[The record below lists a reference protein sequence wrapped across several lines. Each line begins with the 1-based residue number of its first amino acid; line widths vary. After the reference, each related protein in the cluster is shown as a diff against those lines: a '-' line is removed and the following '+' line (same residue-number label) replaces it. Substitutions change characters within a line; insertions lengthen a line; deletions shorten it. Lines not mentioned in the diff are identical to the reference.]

1 MSAERLQEFRLLW
14 LRLVQLV
21 RAGSSMLCYSMA
33 MALTTPFV
41 YQVIGAYNVTMF
53 VIRSVQENI
62 HQTSSAREAVAVA
75 ITFVFYALLLYKFCD
90 AGHCITAKV
99 CRFS

>member
-1 MSAERLQEFRLLW
+1 MSADRLQEYRLLW

-21 RAGSSMLCYSMA
+21 RAGSSMLCYTMA
-33 MALTTPFV
+33 MAFTTPFV

-53 VIRSVQENI
+53 VIRSVQEDI
-62 HQTSSAREAVAVA
+62 HQTGSAREAVAIT
-75 ITFVFYALLLYKFCD
+75 ITFVFYALLSYKFCD

-99 CRFS
+99 CQGS